1 MPKVDNRG
9 LYPPRKV
16 CEILGIG
23 RTALYEYMNKGF
35 LRYAIRIANSQRV
48 VSGMEIKRF
57 WLYGRDPDK
66 VFLCYKYKQK
76 YYCLINRRKKT
87 YIPPTTEKMNAS
99 QLITRLA
106 K

>member
-1 MPKVDNRG
+1 MIKEMPKVDNRG

-35 LRYAIRIANSQRV
+35 FRYAIRIANSQRV

-57 WLYGRDPDK
+57 
-66 VFLCYKYKQK
+66 
-76 YYCLINRRKKT
+76 
-87 YIPPTTEKMNAS
+87 
-99 QLITRLA
+99 LA
-106 K
+106 IWQRSR